1 MDLMT
6 LLAAVTFLGVATMFA
21 VGDYVRAVERLAPA
35 ATVAVR

>member
-21 VGDYVRAVERLAPA
+21 VGDYAPA
-35 ATVAVR
+35 AAIAMP

>member
-35 ATVAVR
+35 AAIAMP